1 MSMTTKVDAR
11 GIYVTHD
18 DKADSRYQSMT
29 AEMVR
34 ACVAI
39 DRLVGFIGEKATRE
53 FLDGFM
59 GDRRTW
65 NAENKESRNADK

>member
-1 MSMTTKVDAR
+1 M
-11 GIYVTHD
+11 G
-18 DKADSRYQSMT
+18 DKADSKYQAMT

-39 DRLVGFIGEKATRE
+39 DRLVSFIGEKATRE

-65 NAENKESRNADK
+65 AQDDKEKQNADE